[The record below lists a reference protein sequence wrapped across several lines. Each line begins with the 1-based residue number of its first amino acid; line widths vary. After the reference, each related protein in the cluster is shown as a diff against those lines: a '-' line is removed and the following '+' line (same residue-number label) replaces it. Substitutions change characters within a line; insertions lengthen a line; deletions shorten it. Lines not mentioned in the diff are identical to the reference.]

1 MKLTKQSKTKLD
13 LIRLEGLCKLILN
26 KYDEDDVI
34 SKISN
39 VTKSIPK
46 DNKAIYKLSITQ
58 FKKFIELSNITNEDI
73 DKSYEEYLQTSND
86 IHDKNLQM
94 GDHACG
100 SLCVARVKE
109 MPVILEFTSF
119 QDTIM
124 FHKRGRFGL
133 EKVQNSE
140 INVKV
145 VLDMECGNI

>member
-86 IHDKNLQM
+86 IHEKNLQM

-100 SLCVARVKE
+100 VCRV
-109 MPVILEFTSF
+109 
-119 QDTIM
+119 D
-124 FHKRGRFGL
+124 G
-133 EKVQNSE
+133 
-140 INVKV
+140 
-145 VLDMECGNI
+145 

>member
-39 VTKSIPK
+39 VTKSTPK

-73 DKSYEEYLQTSND
+73 EYLQTSND
-86 IHDKNLQM
+86 IHEKIYRRETT
-94 GDHACG
+94 HVE
-100 SLCVARVKE
+100 CVAVLQLK
-109 MPVILEFTSF
+109 
-119 QDTIM
+119 QD
-124 FHKRGRFGL
+124 R
-133 EKVQNSE
+133 
-140 INVKV
+140 
-145 VLDMECGNI
+145 